1 MNVNMACLLF
11 LVLSNSG
18 KSTFVRTVIFERN
31 EIQVRSVLMGPLVSS
46 STTSLIVEELS
57 QDPDVPVSH
66 FHNESVLALLLGQA
80 FFPQDNV
87 KVEKKSTPPICADR
101 NRCLPDLHILQG
113 WVIR

>member
-1 MNVNMACLLF
+1 
-11 LVLSNSG
+11 
-18 KSTFVRTVIFERN
+18 
-31 EIQVRSVLMGPLVSS
+31 MGPLVSS

-87 KVEKKSTPPICADR
+87 KVEKNQIFLYVLIVMGVCPICTFYKVESQYKKGVPTHGGDF
-101 NRCLPDLHILQG
+101 
-113 WVIR
+113 